1 MKHEGRVTISRN
13 SNDIVTIRLKDNNSR
28 LGITEISMNL
38 ENYALLITGL
48 AEVECQHETTNDV
61 SNIGK
66 TKVIESRSIIAPNL
80 GYGKDK
86 YEEWLAENGQE
97 EGWEIS
103 LYLNSQRSIVH
114 MDNTVTI
121 NYNVFKYV

>member
-13 SNDIVTIRLKDNNSR
+13 SKDVVTIRLKDDSSR
-28 LGITEISMNL
+28 LNITEISMSL

-48 AEVECQHETTNDV
+48 SEVECQHETTNDV

-66 TKVIESRSIIAPNL
+66 TKVIESRSIIAPFL
-80 GYGKDK
+80 GYGKEK
-86 YEEWLAENGQE
+86 YEEWLADNGQE
-97 EGWEIS
+97 EGWKLS
-103 LYLNSQRSIVH
+103 LYLSSQRSIVH
-114 MDNTVTI
+114 EDNTVTL